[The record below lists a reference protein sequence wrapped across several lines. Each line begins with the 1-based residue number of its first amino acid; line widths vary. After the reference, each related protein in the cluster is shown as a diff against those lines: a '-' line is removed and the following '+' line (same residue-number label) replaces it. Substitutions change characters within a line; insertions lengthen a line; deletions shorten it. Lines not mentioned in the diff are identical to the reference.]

1 MERQTNDNPQT
12 NMETLLNY
20 AYDKDENVH
29 FRYADEKYDVALH
42 EFIAKNCPAE
52 ESADEI
58 MEGACFDCD
67 ADCTYGLINSIAIQA
82 AELRGRLKEYE
93 DVCFDEN
100 GNERITID
108 HIAALAQAESEG
120 RLVEL
125 PIAIGGKV
133 YTIDDKYDHCRR
145 CDFAKK
151 HDLYDYCDCI
161 EYCKQHDVTDDI
173 CPETEY
179 EIKEHKVEGYEIRDE
194 NKLKASDAGEWGYE
208 GLEKFNSYDGLD
220 VYFSHEAAEA
230 ALAAKEGGND
240 D

>member
-29 FRYADEKYDVALH
+29 LRYADEKYDVALH

-58 MEGACFDCD
+58 MEGACFECD
-67 ADCTYGLINSIAIQA
+67 VDCTYGLINSIAIQA

-120 RLVEL
+120 RLH
-125 PIAIGGKV
+125 IAPYKEGD
-133 YTIDDKYDHCRR
+133 TIYRINANKRDQRYGVHEEQVT
-145 CDFAKK
+145 AV
-151 HDLYDYCDCI
+151 
-161 EYCKQHDVTDDI
+161 DVTVYVNGI
-173 CPETEY
+173 
-179 EIKEHKVEGYEIRDE
+179 IRP
-194 NKLKASDAGEWGYE
+194 
-208 GLEKFNSYDGLD
+208 LEDLLPD
-220 VYFSHEAAEA
+220 REAAEA
-230 ALAAKEGGND
+230 VLAAKEGERE
-240 D
+240 

>member
-1 MERQTNDNPQT
+1 MPTLSLNHDIAITDSEQAVKFIEALEKAEAMNKMERLTFEGNFCD
-12 NMETLLNY
+12 
-20 AYDKDENVH
+20 
-29 FRYADEKYDVALH
+29 
-42 EFIAKNCPAE
+42 IAKCEDTPGGSFCE
-52 ESADEI
+52 Y
-58 MEGACFDCD
+58 GYCD
-67 ADCTYGLINSIAIQA
+67 QRRVW
-82 AELRGRLKEYE
+82 ERLKEYE
-93 DVCFDEN
+93 DIGTVEKFAE
-100 GNERITID
+100 
-108 HIAALAQAESEG
+108 LAQAESEG

-179 EIKEHKVEGYEIRDE
+179 EIKEHKVEGYEIRDK

-208 GLEKFNSYDGLD
+208 GLEKFNSYDGFD

-230 ALAAKEGGND
+230 ALAAKEGERE
-240 D
+240 